1 MENIKK
7 LQKLDGELIKLERE
21 YNSSDEK
28 QIMSKMSRYV
38 KDAQNKS
45 IELEN
50 TAKDIIR
57 QYNNVKSESEKQ
69 YAEIKKLVSK
79 DEKEMTIEEMQK
91 VMSSINQK
99 TNDLYTLEKKLGQ
112 ISQKMKETLKDFE
125 VTKTNVM
132 KARTKHKESKQKYE
146 EQVAKLQP
154 KIDAIKKEQEELKKK
169 ADKTLLQK
177 YLDKRND
184 NMFPVLVNL
193 LDGKQCGA
201 CRMILPSK
209 QMDKLKENK
218 ITICEQC
225 GRIIYL
231 D

>member
-7 LQKLDGELIKLERE
+7 LQELDGQLIKLERE
-21 YNSSDEK
+21 YNSSNEK
-28 QIMSKMSRYV
+28 QTMSKMSKYV

-50 TAKDIIR
+50 TAKDIIK
-57 QYNNVKSESEKQ
+57 QYNNVKAESEKQ

-91 VMSSINQK
+91 VMSAINQK
-99 TNDLYTLEKKLGQ
+99 TNDLYALEKRLGQ
-112 ISQKMKETLKDFE
+112 ISLKMKETLKEFE
-125 VTKTNVM
+125 ITKTNVM

-154 KIDAIKKEQEELKKK
+154 QIDAIKKEQENIKKK
-169 ADKTLLQK
+169 ADKALLQK

-184 NMFPVLVNL
+184 NMFPVLVKL

-201 CRMILPSK
+201 CRMTLPSK

-218 ITICEQC
+218 ITVCEQC
-225 GRIIYL
+225 GRIIYI

>member
-1 MENIKK
+1 MENVKK
-7 LQKLDGELIKLERE
+7 LQELDGQLIKLERE

-28 QIMSKMSRYV
+28 QIMSKMSKYV

-50 TAKDIIR
+50 TAKDIIK
-57 QYNNVKSESEKQ
+57 QYNNIKAESEKQ
-69 YAEIKKLVSK
+69 YADIKKLVSK

-91 VMSSINQK
+91 VMSTINQK
-99 TNDLYTLEKKLGQ
+99 SNDLYALEKRLGQ
-112 ISQKMKETLKDFE
+112 ISQKMKETLKEFE
-125 VTKTNVM
+125 ITKTNVM

-154 KIDAIKKEQEELKKK
+154 RIESIKKEQETLKKK
-169 ADKTLLQK
+169 ADKMLLQK

-184 NMFPVLVNL
+184 NMFPVLVQL

-201 CRMILPSK
+201 CRMTLPSK

-218 ITICEQC
+218 ITVCEQC
-225 GRIIYL
+225 GRIVYI

>member
-1 MENIKK
+1 MENVKK
-7 LQKLDGELIKLERE
+7 LQELDGQIIKLERE

-28 QIMSKMSRYV
+28 QIMSKMSKYV

-50 TAKDIIR
+50 TAKDIIK
-57 QYNNVKSESEKQ
+57 QYNNIKAESEKQ
-69 YAEIKKLVSK
+69 YADIKKLVSK

-91 VMSSINQK
+91 VMSTINQK
-99 TNDLYTLEKKLGQ
+99 SNDLYALEKRLGQ
-112 ISQKMKETLKDFE
+112 ISQKMKETLKEFE
-125 VTKTNVM
+125 ITKTNVM

-154 KIDAIKKEQEELKKK
+154 RIESIKKEQETLKKK
-169 ADKTLLQK
+169 ADKMLLQK

-184 NMFPVLVNL
+184 NMFPVLVQL

-201 CRMILPSK
+201 CRMTLPSK

-218 ITICEQC
+218 ITVCEQC
-225 GRIIYL
+225 GRIVYI

>member
-1 MENIKK
+1 MENVKK
-7 LQKLDGELIKLERE
+7 LQELDGQLIKLERE

-28 QIMSKMSRYV
+28 QIMSKMSKYV

-50 TAKDIIR
+50 TAKDIIK
-57 QYNNVKSESEKQ
+57 QYNNIKAESEKQ
-69 YAEIKKLVSK
+69 YADIKKLVSK

-91 VMSSINQK
+91 VMSTINQK
-99 TNDLYTLEKKLGQ
+99 SNDLYALEKRLGQ
-112 ISQKMKETLKDFE
+112 ISQKMKETLKEFE
-125 VTKTNVM
+125 ITKTNVM

-154 KIDAIKKEQEELKKK
+154 RIESIKKEQETLKKK
-169 ADKTLLQK
+169 ADKMLLQK

-184 NMFPVLVNL
+184 NMFPVLVQL

-201 CRMILPSK
+201 CRMTLPSK

-218 ITICEQC
+218 ITVCEQC
-225 GRIIYL
+225 GRIICI

>member
-7 LQKLDGELIKLERE
+7 LQELDGELIKLERE
-21 YNSSDEK
+21 YNSSNEK
-28 QIMSKMSRYV
+28 QIMSKMSKYV

-50 TAKDIIR
+50 AAKDIIK
-57 QYNNVKSESEKQ
+57 QYNSIKAESEKQ
-69 YAEIKKLVSK
+69 YNEIKKLVAK

-91 VMSSINQK
+91 VMASITQK
-99 TNDLYTLEKKLGQ
+99 SNELNMLEKKLGQ
-112 ISQKMKETLKDFE
+112 ISQRMKETLKEFE

-146 EQVAKLQP
+146 EQIAKLQP
-154 KIDAIKKEQEELKKK
+154 QIDAIKKEQEELKKK

-184 NMFPVLVNL
+184 NMFPVLVKL

-201 CRMILPSK
+201 CRMTLPSK

-218 ITICEQC
+218 ITVCEQC
-225 GRIIYL
+225 GRIVYI

>member
-1 MENIKK
+1 MENVKK
-7 LQKLDGELIKLERE
+7 LQELDGQLIKLERE

-28 QIMSKMSRYV
+28 QIMSKMSKYV

-50 TAKDIIR
+50 TAKDIIK
-57 QYNNVKSESEKQ
+57 QYNNIKAESEKQ
-69 YAEIKKLVSK
+69 YADIKKLVSK
-79 DEKEMTIEEMQK
+79 DEKEMTIEELQK
-91 VMSSINQK
+91 VMSTINQK
-99 TNDLYTLEKKLGQ
+99 SNDLYALEKRLGQ
-112 ISQKMKETLKDFE
+112 ISQKMKETLKEFE
-125 VTKTNVM
+125 ITKTNVM

-154 KIDAIKKEQEELKKK
+154 RIESIKKEQETLKKK
-169 ADKTLLQK
+169 ADKMLLQK

-184 NMFPVLVNL
+184 NMFPVLVQL

-201 CRMILPSK
+201 CRMTLPSK

-218 ITICEQC
+218 ITVCEQC
-225 GRIIYL
+225 GRIVYI